1 MNPKPTLT
9 EIIES
14 AIRSVGRI
22 EAILDRME
30 AREAVMEAALV
41 EQPEPVTVSAPT
53 VTDAPE
59 DPTQRD
65 LPIPPGCPSLPELP
79 EGKTRWV
86 NRGGFDFGMSVPA
99 DDRVVFYWSPVDE
112 IWKKTSN
119 FGGCLIHI
127 EAVAEPA
134 AVEPAPEPV
143 KPRLIPEAGNHYF
156 TRNGRTVRIISLS
169 SIGYFRGEVSIGS
182 EWGPFYW
189 HLDGTPFGTGNR
201 EWDLVE
207 LCPF

>member
-1 MNPKPTLT
+1 MNPQPTLT

-65 LPIPPGCPSLPELP
+65 LPIPPDCPSLPELP

-99 DDRVVFYWSPVDE
+99 DDRVVFYWSPAYE

-127 EAVAEPA
+127 EAVTEDV
-134 AVEPAPEPV
+134 AVDPEPAPVEPHMV
-143 KPRLIPEAGNHYF
+143 PEVGALYWLRNKQLARIDSNDGRHY
-156 TRNGRTVRIISLS
+156 GGAVAMD
-169 SIGYFRGEVSIGS
+169 GE
-182 EWGPFYW
+182 WRPYYW
-189 HLDGTPFGTGNR
+189 CLDGTSRTGNPDY
-201 EWDLVE
+201 ELVE
-207 LCPF
+207 RCPF